1 MPLTQEAVTSDSEER
16 KWRAPDGV
24 SSSLYDDAD
33 SFACPETFL
42 SLTGQV
48 PSRTL
53 GSWRYRRFGAI

>member
-1 MPLTQEAVTSDSEER
+1 MPLTQEAVASDSEER

-42 SLTGQV
+42 SLTG
-48 PSRTL
+48 
-53 GSWRYRRFGAI
+53 